1 MEERGGGGAAGRPME
16 HGVQLIIDMFED
28 ISNCDTSNVTDM
40 CDMFK
45 NAASF
50 NQHINTSDGGWEFS
64 KRCSRYYTHVSDY
77 DGK

>member
-1 MEERGGGGAAGRPME
+1 
-16 HGVQLIIDMFED
+16 MFED

-40 CDMFK
+40 SDMFK

-50 NQHINTSDGGWEFS
+50 NQHINTSEGGSEFS